1 MSWVLRVFG
10 LRVATVDYEGD
21 ESEYVEEDVIEEIT
35 GGTTHNF
42 EIAANDQTAE
52 IQGEPWDEWEYD
64 DRSDFGFRR
73 P

>member
-1 MSWVLRVFG
+1 MSWVLRILGFP
-10 LRVATVDYEGD
+10 VATLTE
-21 ESEYVEEDVIEEIT
+21 EVEEWIEEEPEGIS
-35 GGTTHNF
+35 GGATHNF
-42 EIAANDQTAE
+42 ERADNDQTCE

>member
-1 MSWVLRVFG
+1 MSWVLRVLGFP
-10 LRVATVDYEGD
+10 VASVDWEG
-21 ESEYVEEDVIEEIT
+21 EEPEYEDVIEEIT